1 MPTSKRW
8 GFTLV
13 ELLVVIAI
21 IGVLIALLLPAV
33 QQAREAARRM
43 QCSNNMKQLGL
54 AMHNYHDTYKK
65 FPCLCYLDGS
75 NNPSYL
81 GFSAFVQILPYIE
94 QGNLQEQVRIAT
106 KNYNN
111 HWDSNSTIQ
120 NLRSKKIEAFICPSD
135 TSFPASTGWL
145 ANGPGCNYGLS
156 FGPTL
161 SWNNLT
167 NQNGMFRQQNNA
179 KGQETKMADVT
190 DGLSNTMMASEHLV
204 GDNNNSSLMN
214 GNSSEPRIGSSPGW
228 NSPMFPT
235 QAQLNSFGQTCQG
248 ITSHLST
255 NGNQWIA
262 PVPTQTI
269 INTVA
274 TPNWRY
280 PDCQTSGSGFASD
293 RDGIYTPRSR
303 HPGGVLAVAG
313 DGSVKFITET
323 VNLLTFQCFGARN
336 DGKPVSLP

>member
-65 FPCLCYLDGS
+65 FPCLCYLDGN
-75 NNPSYL
+75 NNPSYQ
-81 GFSAFVQILPYIE
+81 GYSAFVQILPYIE
-94 QGNLQEQVRIAT
+94 QGNLHEQVRNAT
-106 KNYNN
+106 SNFLNN
-111 HWDSNSTIQ
+111 WDSNSTIQ
-120 NLRSKKIEAFICPSD
+120 NLRAIKIDAFICPSD
-135 TSFPASTGWL
+135 TTFPASTAWL

-161 SWNNLT
+161 SWNSLT
-167 NQNGMFRQQNNA
+167 NQNGMFRQQYGQ

-190 DGLSNTMMASEHLV
+190 DGLSNTMMASEHLA
-204 GDNNNSSLMN
+204 GDNNNNSLMN
-214 GNSSEPRIGSSPGW
+214 GNSSEPRIGSNPGW
-228 NSPMFPT
+228 NSPQFPS
-235 QAQLNSFGQTCQG
+235 QSQLNTFGQTCQG
-248 ITSHLST
+248 ITTHNST
-255 NGNQWIA
+255 NGCQWIA

-274 TPNWRY
+274 TPNWKY
-280 PDCQTSGSGFASD
+280 PDCQITGSGFSAD
-293 RDGIYTPRSR
+293 RDGIFTPRSR

-313 DGSVKFITET
+313 DGSVKFVTET

-336 DGKPVSLP
+336 DGKPVTLP